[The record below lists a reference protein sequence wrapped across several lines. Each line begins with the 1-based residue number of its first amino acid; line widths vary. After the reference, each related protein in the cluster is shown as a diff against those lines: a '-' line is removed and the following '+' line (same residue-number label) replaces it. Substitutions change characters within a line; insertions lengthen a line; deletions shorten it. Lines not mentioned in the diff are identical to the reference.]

1 MECCHKHDE
10 KMMTIDEVSEY
21 LNISKAIL
29 YRGVRLNTLGIPHIK
44 INKAVRFM
52 RKDVD
57 SWVNMHRERTGPD
70 VTSLPKDHQQ
80 LSFAG
85 E

>member
-21 LNISKAIL
+21 LNISKAVL
-29 YRGVRLNTLGIPHIK
+29 YTGVRLNTLGIPHIK

-52 RKDVD
+52 RKDLD
-57 SWVNMHRERTGPD
+57 DWINMQRERTGPN
-70 VTSLPKDHQQ
+70 VVAHSEGHRQ
-80 LSFAG
+80 LNLLG